1 MNSITET
8 FVSNGL
14 HTARM
19 ISYSKS
25 TYRQRNPDNE
35 VYFNANIFVLGE
47 GKVWLGDL
55 DVTKDRETLQKI
67 ATEIGKDL
75 YIVRELDGRFENEN
89 LKDSEILKVAVCK
102 ISR

>member
-1 MNSITET
+1 MNSIKES
-8 FVSNGL
+8 FESNGL
-14 HTARM
+14 HIARM

-55 DVTKDRETLQKI
+55 DVTKDRETLQKV

-75 YIVRELDGRFENEN
+75 YIVRELDGRFDNEN

>member
-1 MNSITET
+1 
-8 FVSNGL
+8 
-14 HTARM
+14 M

-25 TYRQRNPDNE
+25 TYRRKYPDNE